1 MAPGG
6 LAAQSVNWT
15 RLMKQRNWVE
25 AAVVTDT
32 IARVPEG
39 EEIRLGFL
47 VSVGRFNEAITH
59 MERLKRRDPLSLW
72 ASTNLQLALNTM
84 GRTAEAQ
91 EEYQRGRALEG
102 DHSRSEFYALWR
114 LMVRKDQDRT
124 IAREA
129 LRTALTSVPLKI
141 DASLADKLDDPKAAS
156 AVLRK
161 AYEDP
166 LNQESLRMSVLAIFA
181 SMIGDRDMVLAALR
195 RGLVDFNG
203 LVSDINPWL
212 PYEPGLRADPRF
224 KELLRDLGLVDY
236 FRASGDWG
244 DFCKAVGPDDFECR

>member
-1 MAPGG
+1 
-6 LAAQSVNWT
+6 
-15 RLMKQRNWVE
+15 
-25 AAVVTDT
+25 
-32 IARVPEG
+32 
-39 EEIRLGFL
+39 
-47 VSVGRFNEAITH
+47 
-59 MERLKRRDPLSLW
+59 
-72 ASTNLQLALNTM
+72 
-84 GRTAEAQ
+84 
-91 EEYQRGRALEG
+91 
-102 DHSRSEFYALWR
+102 
-114 LMVRKDQDRT
+114 MVRKDQDRT

-195 RGLVDFNG
+195 RGLIDFNG

-212 PYEPGLRADPRF
+212 PYDPGLRADPRF